1 MELVGMVLI
10 VAATGVLIL
19 WPLLRRTDSSSA
31 KIAIAP
37 ADRGREKEMALA
49 AIRELEFDYA
59 TGKISPEDY
68 AVLRARYEAKALE
81 AITQTAATPAAEGG
95 GGGRHLEVLLEEEI
109 AAARGK
115 SRCVFCGESLPR
127 EARFCP
133 SFGAP
138 APQGAISG
146 AVQNLTGGKAKA
158 VGGQT
163 VTLTIY
169 VNNAE
174 VDKKTATTD
183 ARGAFTFAVPADPA
197 RTYLVTVKY
206 KGGDYDSP
214 QVTFKVGEIAKQVT
228 MRVYEPTTD
237 ASVLRVNIQHMIV
250 EPGEGLVQI
259 TELLVFANPTD
270 RTYVGAKVRED
281 GKRETLQFR
290 LPDGA
295 ANVSYLE
302 GLMEC
307 CVFAAPGGF
316 LDTMDVKP
324 GTAK

>member
-10 VAATGVLIL
+10 VAATGGLIL
-19 WPLLRRTDSSSA
+19 WPLLRRTDSASA
-31 KIAIAP
+31 EIAIAP
-37 ADRGREKEMALA
+37 AGPGRGTPGGPARGRDRRGAGQEPLCVLRREPA
-49 AIRELEFDYA
+49 AGGPFLPLLRRAGGCGGGTMTRAAVAAAVTVAFLLLA
-59 TGKISPEDY
+59 TG
-68 AVLRARYEAKALE
+68 A
-81 AITQTAATPAAEGG
+81 
-95 GGGRHLEVLLEEEI
+95 
-109 AAARGK
+109 
-115 SRCVFCGESLPR
+115 
-127 EARFCP
+127 
-133 SFGAP
+133 FGAP

-158 VGGQT
+158 GGGQT

-197 RTYLVTVKY
+197 RTYLVNVKY

-214 QVTFKVGEIAKQVT
+214 QVTFKVGESAQHGT
-228 MRVYEPTTD
+228 MRVYEPTTA
-237 ASVLRVNIQHMIV
+237 ASVLRVNVQHMIV

-281 GKRETLQFR
+281 GKREALQFR

-295 ANVSYLE
+295 AN
-302 GLMEC
+302 
-307 CVFAAPGGF
+307 AP
-316 LDTMDVKP
+316 
-324 GTAK
+324 

>member
-19 WPLLRRTDSSSA
+19 WPLLRRTDSASA
-31 KIAIAP
+31 EIAIAP
-37 ADRGREKEMALA
+37 ADGGREKEMALA

-81 AITQTAATPAAEGG
+81 AITQTAATPAAEVD
-95 GGGRHLEVLLEEEI
+95 GGGRPLEGPLGEEI

-115 SRCVFCGESLPR
+115 SRAAVAAAVTVAFLLLATG
-127 EARFCP
+127 A
-133 SFGAP
+133 FGAP

-197 RTYLVTVKY
+197 RTYLVNVKY
-206 KGGDYDSP
+206 KSGDYDSP
-214 QVTFKVGEIAKQVT
+214 QVTLKAGESGH
-228 MRVYEPTTD
+228 P
-237 ASVLRVNIQHMIV
+237 
-250 EPGEGLVQI
+250 
-259 TELLVFANPTD
+259 
-270 RTYVGAKVRED
+270 
-281 GKRETLQFR
+281 
-290 LPDGA
+290 
-295 ANVSYLE
+295 
-302 GLMEC
+302 
-307 CVFAAPGGF
+307 
-316 LDTMDVKP
+316 
-324 GTAK
+324 